1 MDNKGKFL
9 CTGSN
14 QWDSKPIDGRQQQQ
28 QQQQQQEQ
36 DKEVENRDADMHFE
50 VGDADES
57 ARDLEVN
64 PIQRIRVEGERRGG
78 VGIILKNICIFIN
91 IRVKSVLEQPNLSL
105 KYNIHL
111 KK

>member
-1 MDNKGKFL
+1 MDNKGKLL

-14 QWDSKPIDGRQQQQ
+14 QWDAKPIDG

-36 DKEVENRDADMHFE
+36 DEEVENRDADMHLE
-50 VGDADES
+50 VGDANAS

-78 VGIILKNICIFIN
+78 GSINFKNICIFIN
-91 IRVKSVLEQPNLSL
+91 I
-105 KYNIHL
+105 
-111 KK
+111 